1 MQSTPHGQCC
11 MACCAETTP
20 TLDAV
25 RDAIRENLAELRRID
40 RWLARLAAL
49 LPEASEDFDEGAE
62 IRDTIETVQIDLLA
76 DAAETLSLAAEGS
89 VEELRRR
96 YRQRQEWH
104 ERAAV

>member
-11 MACCAETTP
+11 RDCRSEAAP
-20 TLDAV
+20 TLDAI

-49 LPEASEDFDEGAE
+49 LPEPSENFDEGAE
-62 IRDTIETVQIDLLA
+62 IRDAIEAVQIDLLA
-76 DAAETLSLAAEGS
+76 DAAVTLSLAAEGS

-96 YRQRQEWH
+96 YRQRQEWL

>member
-1 MQSTPHGQCC
+1 MQSTPHDQCC
-11 MACCAETTP
+11 MACRSEAMP
-20 TLDAV
+20 TLDAI

-49 LPEASEDFDEGAE
+49 LPEPSEDFDEGSE
-62 IRDTIETVQIDLLA
+62 IRDAIEAVQIDLLA
-76 DAAETLSLAAEGS
+76 DAAETLSLAAEGG

-96 YRQRQEWH
+96 YRQRQEWL

>member
-11 MACCAETTP
+11 MACGSEAAP

-49 LPEASEDFDEGAE
+49 LPEPSADFDQGAE
-62 IRDTIETVQIDLLA
+62 IRGAIEAVRIDLLA

-96 YRQRQEWH
+96 YRQRQEWL